1 MIFLKDLLPE
11 ATKLRKHGS
20 NSYRMTLSP
29 DFFGQIT
36 KKGREWHAEMRET
49 NTGVIV
55 RFYGIWSS
63 LKDAVDE
70 LESINPLDL

>member
-1 MIFLKDLLPE
+1 MIFLKDLLME

-20 NSYRMTLSP
+20 NSYRMTLSS
-29 DFFGQIT
+29 DTFGQIT
-36 KKGREWHAEMRET
+36 KKGSKWYAEVRDT
-49 NTGVIV
+49 NAGHII
-55 RFYGIWSS
+55 RFAGIWSS